1 MEEFGWIILFFLFWV
16 FSTVGDFRKQQRK
29 KRRRDED
36 VGTGPA
42 AGERDLATDIAE
54 GARRAEEA
62 LRRWE
67 ARQREEKE
75 VDAGPATEEVP
86 RRQLPDR
93 REFEIAGASMSR
105 ERQRASRELRA
116 KRREAVELERRA
128 ETARREAEEERK
140 DAYEAI
146 TGMLA
151 GREVG
156 SEAEIGS
163 GAEIGAGP
171 KAGQRGDRTTGRR
184 RARATEAASGM
195 PLARSA
201 PMGESGVGS
210 SAAAPSAGAVGLG
223 RLDRLPPLQR
233 AVVLRELLGPPKAL
247 SPGTDL
253 C

>member
-16 FSTVGDFRKQQRK
+16 FSSIGDFRKQRK
-29 KRRRDED
+29 KRRDED
-36 VGTGPA
+36 VGTGPG

-67 ARQREEKE
+67 ARQRGAERE
-75 VDAGPATEEVP
+75 DAGPPTKEMP

-93 REFEIAGASMSR
+93 REFEIAGSSMSR
-105 ERQRASRELRA
+105 ERQRAGRELRA
-116 KRREAVELERRA
+116 KRREAAEFERRA
-128 ETARREAEEERK
+128 EAARREAEEERK

-171 KAGQRGDRTTGRR
+171 KAAPRRDRTTGRR

-210 SAAAPSAGAVGLG
+210 SPTGRSAGAVGLG

-233 AVVLRELLGPPKAL
+233 AIVLRELLGPPKAL
-247 SPGTDL
+247 SPGSDL
-253 C
+253 P